1 MHLKGES
8 DLGALPKL
16 RLDSHFAPV
25 RLDEAPDQRQS
36 QASPL
41 VPALGR
47 HVCLH
52 KGKKYLLH
60 ILLTDAYSGILHLN
74 LQTFSQLSSGNRHAA
89 LVCEL

>member
-41 VPALGR
+41 VLRWADMSACTKGR
-47 HVCLH
+47 NICSISS
-52 KGKKYLLH
+52 LLMP
-60 ILLTDAYSGILHLN
+60 IPV
-74 LQTFSQLSSGNRHAA
+74 SSTSIFKHFPNFRAETVT
-89 LVCEL
+89 LP